1 MDNPIDNI
9 GKNEKLLRASKDF
22 QKLDEGKKKRRLL
35 REAQIKDGTLRFTP
49 EQIQK
54 IKDSR
59 EIKEKVIQE
68 KFEHRYPT
76 KLSRERRFQYLEKY
90 IPREEGISD
99 EEYVKELIKFPEIL
113 FQDEK
118 KGENITVS
126 ASKKD
131 TNNKKN
137 IEIKI
142 GKRGGKYTE
151 DTTDEGR
158 PYRRYF

>member
-1 MDNPIDNI
+1 MDNI
-9 GKNEKLLRASKDF
+9 GENEKLLRASKDF

-35 REAQIKDGTLRFTP
+35 REAQIKDGTLTLTP

-76 KLSRERRFQYLEKY
+76 KLSRERRFQYLEKH
-90 IPREEGISD
+90 IPRKEGISD
-99 EEYVKELIKFPEIL
+99 EEYIKELIKFPEIL

-131 TNNKKN
+131 PKNKKQ
-137 IEIKI
+137 IEIKT
-142 GKRGGKYTE
+142 GKRGGRYTE
-151 DTTDEGR
+151 DTTEEGR

>member
-1 MDNPIDNI
+1 MDDI
-9 GKNEKLLRASKDF
+9 GKNEALLRSSKDF
-22 QKLDEGKKKRRLL
+22 QKLGEGKKRRRLL
-35 REAQIKDGTLRFTP
+35 RETQIKDGTLSLTP

-54 IKDSR
+54 TKDSR

-76 KLSRERRFQYLEKY
+76 KLSRERRFRYLEKY
-90 IPREEGISD
+90 IPRKEGISD
-99 EEYVKELIKFPEIL
+99 EEYIKELIKFPDIL

-118 KGENITVS
+118 KGEHVTLS
-126 ASKKD
+126 TSKKD
-131 TNNKKN
+131 AKNKKN

-142 GKRGGKYTE
+142 GKRGGRYTE

>member
-1 MDNPIDNI
+1 MDNI
-9 GKNEKLLRASKDF
+9 GENEKLLRASKDF

-35 REAQIKDGTLRFTP
+35 RDAQIKDGILSLTP

-54 IKDSR
+54 NKKSR
-59 EIKEKVIQE
+59 EIKEKVIKE

-90 IPREEGISD
+90 IPRKEGISD
-99 EEYVKELIKFPEIL
+99 EEYIKEVIQFPEIL

-118 KGENITVS
+118 KGENIILS

-131 TNNKKN
+131 TKNKKN
-137 IEIKI
+137 LEIKI
-142 GKRGGKYTE
+142 GKRGGRYTE

>member
-1 MDNPIDNI
+1 MDII
-9 GKNEKLLRASKDF
+9 GENEKLLRASKDF
-22 QKLDEGKKKRRLL
+22 QKLDDGKKKRRLV
-35 REAQIKDGTLRFTP
+35 REAQIKDGTLSLTT

-59 EIKEKVIQE
+59 EIKAKVIQE

-76 KLSRERRFQYLEKY
+76 KLSRERRFSYLEKY
-90 IPREEGISD
+90 IPRKEGISD
-99 EEYVKELIKFPEIL
+99 EEYIKELIKFPDIL

-118 KGENITVS
+118 KGELITVNT
-126 ASKKD
+126 SKKD
-131 TNNKKN
+131 AKNKKN

-142 GKRGGKYTE
+142 GKRGGRYTE

>member
-1 MDNPIDNI
+1 MDNI
-9 GKNEKLLRASKDF
+9 GENEKLLRNSKDF

-35 REAQIKDGTLRFTP
+35 REAQIKDGTLTLTS

-90 IPREEGISD
+90 IPRKKGISD
-99 EEYVKELIKFPEIL
+99 EEYIKELIKFPEIL
-113 FQDEK
+113 FQDEI
-118 KGENITVS
+118 KGENIT
-126 ASKKD
+126 ASQSNKD
-131 TNNKKN
+131 TKNKKQ
-137 IEIKI
+137 IDIKI
-142 GKRGGKYTE
+142 GKRGGRYTE
-151 DTTDEGR
+151 DKTKDGR

>member
-1 MDNPIDNI
+1 MDNI
-9 GKNEKLLRASKDF
+9 GENEKLLRASKDF

-35 REAQIKDGTLRFTP
+35 RDAQIKDGILSLTP

-54 IKDSR
+54 NKKSR
-59 EIKEKVIQE
+59 EIKEKVIKE

-90 IPREEGISD
+90 IPRKEGISD
-99 EEYVKELIKFPEIL
+99 EEYIKELIQFPEIL

-118 KGENITVS
+118 KGENIILS

-131 TNNKKN
+131 TKNKKN
-137 IEIKI
+137 LEIKI
-142 GKRGGKYTE
+142 GKRGGRYTE

>member
-1 MDNPIDNI
+1 MDDI
-9 GKNEKLLRASKDF
+9 GKNEALLRSSKDF
-22 QKLDEGKKKRRLL
+22 QKLGEGKKRRRLL
-35 REAQIKDGTLRFTP
+35 RETQIKDGTLSLTP

-54 IKDSR
+54 TKDSR

-76 KLSRERRFQYLEKY
+76 KLSRERRFRYLEKY
-90 IPREEGISD
+90 IPRKEGISD
-99 EEYVKELIKFPEIL
+99 EEYIKELIKFPDIL

-118 KGENITVS
+118 KGEHVTLS
-126 ASKKD
+126 TSKKD
-131 TNNKKN
+131 TKNKKN

-142 GKRGGKYTE
+142 GKRGGRYTE
-151 DTTDEGR
+151 DTTNEGR

>member
-1 MDNPIDNI
+1 MDNI
-9 GKNEKLLRASKDF
+9 GKNEKLLKASKDF
-22 QKLDEGKKKRRLL
+22 QKLDDGKKKRRLL
-35 REAQIKDGTLRFTP
+35 REAQIKDGTLSLTP

-90 IPREEGISD
+90 IPRKEGTSD
-99 EEYVKELIKFPEIL
+99 EEYIKELIKFPDIL

-118 KGENITVS
+118 KGEHITVS
-126 ASKKD
+126 ALKKD
-131 TNNKKN
+131 PKNKKN
-137 IEIKI
+137 IEVKI
-142 GKRGGKYTE
+142 GKRGGRYTE